1 MDYFRSLRVSLLSN
15 KWCRAVEIVV
25 VPAAQHTKRE
35 KNEEYALTHYIPIEI
50 VALAN
55 STGRQQ

>member
-1 MDYFRSLRVSLLSN
+1 MSLLSN